1 MKFKCRSTYCA
12 SQLQIRTVYCC
23 YQEIGGGGGGGRG
36 WLCTRKEKSYRMG
49 THVHTIV
56 EWELLIKPCYFPQ
69 TIAIL
74 RTMKSNYGCSKSS
87 PSNHHDSPI
96 HLLLLSKSG
105 ENVGTLTTSPYFT
118 FL

>member
-1 MKFKCRSTYCA
+1 MKLKCRSTYCA
-12 SQLQIRTVYCC
+12 SQLQIRTVYC
-23 YQEIGGGGGGGRG
+23 YQEIGGGGEGGG
-36 WLCTRKEKSYRMG
+36 LCTRKEKSYRMG

-56 EWELLIKPCYFPQ
+56 DCELLIKPCYFSQ

-96 HLLLLSKSG
+96 HFLLLSKSG
-105 ENVGTLTTSPYFT
+105 ENVGMLTTSPYFN

>member
-1 MKFKCRSTYCA
+1 M
-12 SQLQIRTVYCC
+12 
-23 YQEIGGGGGGGRG
+23 GRG
-36 WLCTRKEKSYRMG
+36 EGFALEKKSRIEWG
-49 THVHTIV
+49 HVHTIV
-56 EWELLIKPCYFPQ
+56 DWELLMKPCYFSQ

-96 HLLLLSKSG
+96 HFLLLSKSG
-105 ENVGTLTTSPYFT
+105 ENVGMLTTSPYFT

>member
-1 MKFKCRSTYCA
+1 MKLKCRSTYCA
-12 SQLQIRTVYCC
+12 SQLQIRTVYC
-23 YQEIGGGGGGGRG
+23 YQEIGGGEGGG
-36 WLCTRKEKSYRMG
+36 LCTRKEKSYRMG

-56 EWELLIKPCYFPQ
+56 VWELLIKPCYFSQ

-96 HLLLLSKSG
+96 HFLLLSKSG
-105 ENVGTLTTSPYFT
+105 ENVGMLTTSPYFN